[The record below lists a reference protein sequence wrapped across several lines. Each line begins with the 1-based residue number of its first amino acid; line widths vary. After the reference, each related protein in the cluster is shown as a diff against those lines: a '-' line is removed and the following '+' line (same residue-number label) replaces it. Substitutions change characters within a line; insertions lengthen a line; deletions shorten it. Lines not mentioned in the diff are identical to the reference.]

1 MTDHRKPK
9 FKELH
14 ENAQKEL
21 REPLNRWLTIHL
33 SLAGFKEGQATENLC
48 EIINIV
54 HKIIGK
60 LTTEYCSFGRL
71 PDGRYP
77 GGDYH
82 GIPQAYY
89 SIDQHA
95 PRGKVEI
102 YEDERFYDDRG
113 PWHEYKDFAPNT
125 DDNIC
130 HKYILK
136 TKDDEEGR
144 ITENYGGT
152 K

>member
-1 MTDHRKPK
+1 MNDHRKPK

-14 ENAQKEL
+14 NKAQEEL
-21 REPLNRWLTIHL
+21 EKPLNQWLTIHL

-48 EIINIV
+48 DLINIV

-77 GGDYH
+77 GGYYK
-82 GIPQAYY
+82 GIPKAYY
-89 SIDQHA
+89 SIDEHA
-95 PRGKVEI
+95 PRGKVEF
-102 YEDERFYDDRG
+102 YEDETYYEDHG
-113 PWHEYKDFAPNT
+113 PWHEYTDFAPAT

-136 TKDDEEGR
+136 LKESTNE
-144 ITENYGGT
+144 
-152 K
+152 

>member
-9 FKELH
+9 FKDLH

-33 SLAGFKEGQATENLC
+33 SLAGFKEGEATSNLC

-60 LTTEYCSFGRL
+60 LTSEYCSFGRL

-77 GGDYH
+77 GGDYY

-89 SIDQHA
+89 SIGQHA
-95 PRGKVEI
+95 PRGKVEF
-102 YEDERFYDDRG
+102 YEDEQYYEDQG
-113 PWHEYKDFAPNT
+113 PWHTHEDFAPNT

-130 HKYILK
+130 RKYILK
-136 TKDDEEGR
+136 IEDEEEVTV
-144 ITENYGGT
+144 TENYGGT

>member
-14 ENAQKEL
+14 ESAQEEL
-21 REPLNRWLTIHL
+21 EKPLNQWLTIHL
-33 SLAGFKEGQATENLC
+33 SLAGFEKGEATSNLC
-48 EIINIV
+48 DLINIV

-71 PDGRYP
+71 PDNRYP
-77 GGDYH
+77 GGDYY

-89 SIDQHA
+89 SIDKHA
-95 PRGKVEI
+95 PRGKVEF
-102 YEDERFYDDRG
+102 YEDEQYYEDQG
-113 PWHEYKDFAPNT
+113 PWHSYRDFAPNT
-125 DDNIC
+125 DDDVC

-136 TKDDEEGR
+136 LKESTDG
-144 ITENYGGT
+144 
-152 K
+152 

>member
-1 MTDHRKPK
+1 MCIRDSY
-9 FKELH
+9 
-14 ENAQKEL
+14 Q
-21 REPLNRWLTIHL
+21 
-33 SLAGFKEGQATENLC
+33 
-48 EIINIV
+48 
-54 HKIIGK
+54 
-60 LTTEYCSFGRL
+60 
-71 PDGRYP
+71 
-77 GGDYH
+77 

-95 PRGKVEI
+95 PRGKVEF

-136 TKDDEEGR
+136 IEDQEEVTV
-144 ITENYGGT
+144 TENYGGT